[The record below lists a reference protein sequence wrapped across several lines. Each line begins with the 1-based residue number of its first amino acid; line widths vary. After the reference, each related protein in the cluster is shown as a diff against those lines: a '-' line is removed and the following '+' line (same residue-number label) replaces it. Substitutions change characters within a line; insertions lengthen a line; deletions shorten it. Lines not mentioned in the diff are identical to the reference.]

1 MPRPRSSAD
10 HMAPTA
16 PGLGE
21 RPNDRNSQQRRRGS
35 RFYRGKGPKHHRR
48 RYTGK
53 PENSHSYGD
62 SFSVPQWPRQRT
74 ETLTLGLHPRTF
86 DALHAERQNLTDAL
100 QAQDKRALEL
110 FQQLTA
116 VEADIEY
123 YSRNRQH
130 DEQQL
135 YQQHNQHPKKK
146 SNVKVKVDGIS
157 VNEINDRTRR
167 EEAEMNQETLEA
179 AYRQRLRL
187 HRQIRSTVDAE
198 RNILMRFGE
207 LQVETRC
214 RERWCQVER
223 EQLEMLHAPEPGYDG
238 FGPGYISYQQSQ
250 WHQNTDQT
258 TPLYPDMYLYQTGC
272 YGYNFKDAN
281 AGYNQVLSPSCMQMG
296 AVGHGNQHHIQL
308 AEVSTFS
315 YQHDPL
321 RTYMLTRG
329 TSKDKKT
336 IWTKRIR
343 SGSAE
348 WQIAHGEIG
357 DRYPRTRQIRD
368 GGVFL
373 ERIIR
378 QVMLRV
384 RLFVPGNDYV
394 SGESLTHHTKVD
406 NY

>member
-16 PGLGE
+16 PGPGE
-21 RPNDRNSQQRRRGS
+21 RPNDRNSQQRRRGT
-35 RFYRGKGPKHHRR
+35 RFYRGKRPKHQRR
-48 RYTGK
+48 PYTRK

-74 ETLTLGLHPRTF
+74 ETLALGLHPRTF
-86 DALHAERQNLTDAL
+86 DALYAERQNLTDAL

-123 YSRNRQH
+123 YSRKPQQ
-130 DEQQL
+130 DQQQL
-135 YQQHNQHPKKK
+135 YQQHNQHPNKN
-146 SNVKVKVDGIS
+146 SNVKVKVDGIPVS
-157 VNEINDRTRR
+157 ETNDRARR
-167 EEAEMNQETLEA
+167 EEAEMNQEKLEA
-179 AYRQRLRL
+179 AYRQRLWL

-238 FGPGYISYQQSQ
+238 FGSGYIPYQQSQ

-281 AGYNQVLSPSCMQMG
+281 AGYNQVLSPSCMWFDSSVRLSEYERGGHQNYGESALIG
-296 AVGHGNQHHIQL
+296 AQSCEPSNRHADGG
-308 AEVSTFS
+308 
-315 YQHDPL
+315 
-321 RTYMLTRG
+321 RG
-329 TSKDKKT
+329 TWQPASYPAGRGQEDHLDEADKKWIGGMADCT
-336 IWTKRIR
+336 WRDWRLVPENSSNTRRR
-343 SGSAE
+343 SF
-348 WQIAHGEIG
+348 
-357 DRYPRTRQIRD
+357 P
-368 GGVFL
+368 
-373 ERIIR
+373 
-378 QVMLRV
+378 
-384 RLFVPGNDYV
+384 
-394 SGESLTHHTKVD
+394 
-406 NY
+406 